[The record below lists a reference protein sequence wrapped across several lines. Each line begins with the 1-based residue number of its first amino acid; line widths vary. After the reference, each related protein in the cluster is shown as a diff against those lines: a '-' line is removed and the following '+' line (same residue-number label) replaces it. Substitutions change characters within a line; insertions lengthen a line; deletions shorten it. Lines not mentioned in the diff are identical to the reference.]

1 MTSLLLLATVF
12 RFSWVRCFVVD
23 IQTNKSW
30 ALITM
35 DSEVENLPAG
45 ILEEEELPLD
55 IQDGAAKAAGQL
67 IPEKTMRRLTMIFS
81 NGRKFEF

>member
-1 MTSLLLLATVF
+1 ME
-12 RFSWVRCFVVD
+12 
-23 IQTNKSW
+23 I
-30 ALITM
+30 
-35 DSEVENLPAG
+35 LPAG

-55 IQDGAAKAAGQL
+55 GFRMERRQL